1 MGIKIPQR
9 LILKAVLLSIVI
21 FLLINTLVP
30 LFSSTTMK
38 SISDYIVVNGQDY
51 TLGSG
56 TFVAVTI
63 YYTPVNSSTFVVKII
78 GTPHYIMHD
87 KFLLKMGYLYNLV
100 PVVLNVTPVNTS
112 SFQYFRYTVLSI
124 NSSEVPTCY
133 LSTNFPVL
141 VFISSNGTL
150 LLNGSTQIK
159 AFSDVKV
166 LLTPSSY
173 LVYVYHEGNI
183 IVIHNFSYYVNLIL
197 IVILDFLLFFDFDKE
212 IAQLLLKRLGG

>member
-1 MGIKIPQR
+1 MRIKIPQR

-21 FLLINTLVP
+21 FLLINTVVP
-30 LFSSTTMK
+30 LFSPTTMK

-63 YYTPVNSSTFVVKII
+63 YYTPVNYSTFTVKII
-78 GTPHYIMHD
+78 GTPQYIMHD
-87 KFLLKMGYLYNLV
+87 KFLLKIGYLYNLV
-100 PVVLNVTPVNTS
+100 PVVLNVTPMNTS
-112 SFQYFRYTVLSI
+112 RFQYFRYTVLSI
-124 NSSEVPTCY
+124 NSSEVPNCY
-133 LSTNFPVL
+133 VSTNFPVL

-173 LVYVYHEGNI
+173 LVYVYREGNI
-183 IVIHNFSYYVNLIL
+183 IIIRNFSYYVNLIL

-212 IAQLLLKRLGG
+212 IVQLLLKRLGG